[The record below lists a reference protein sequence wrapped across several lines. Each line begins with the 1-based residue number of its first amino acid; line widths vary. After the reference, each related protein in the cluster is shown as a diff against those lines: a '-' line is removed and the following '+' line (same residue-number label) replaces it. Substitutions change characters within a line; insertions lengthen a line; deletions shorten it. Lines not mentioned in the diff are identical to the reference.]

1 MYVVPREIRG
11 CRHGLPAKGGY
22 EMGAIRKRGKNYIIT
37 HYDSSGRRR
46 WETVGPNLHEA
57 RQVLAERM
65 WERRSGK
72 SGVPRDKMAVAE
84 LIKKWKDNYLSVQQQ
99 LGRLKPSTIRSYQS
113 NLDSHIEP
121 FFGARQLAE
130 VTLASVQEFIK
141 TLLGKGLSAKTI
153 GNVIVILKEM
163 FKHAVQWGYLDAN
176 PVQYVERPRGEDKE
190 IDVLTPDEIRRL
202 LDAQK
207 EPLRTLL
214 LTAVLTG
221 MRQGE
226 LFGLQW
232 EDIDFARH
240 LIHVRRSLWHGTL
253 GTPKSRRSRRAID
266 MPPTLEQALQQ
277 LLTTRRSEFV
287 FCSERGT
294 PLDADNFRHREFP
307 AALRRAQLR
316 RIRFHDLRHT
326 YTSLLIAPGAHPKYI
341 QAQLGHASIQTTLD
355 RYGHLMPQLHQT
367 EAQKLDQLVFPDQ
380 QPAPSARRLQAVR
393 VGRPARG
400 SKMGAAAIAAGASGS
415 KMGAENTKGL
425 AI

>member
-1 MYVVPREIRG
+1 
-11 CRHGLPAKGGY
+11 
-22 EMGAIRKRGKNYIIT
+22 MGAIRKRGRNYIIT
-37 HYDSSGRRR
+37 YYEGDGRRR

-65 WERRSGK
+65 SERRTGK
-72 SGVPRDKMAVAE
+72 SRVPRDKMTVGE
-84 LIKKWKDNYLSVQQQ
+84 LVKKWKENYLTVQQQ
-99 LGRLKPSTIRSYQS
+99 LGRLKPSTLRSYQS
-113 NLDSHIEP
+113 NLDGHIAP
-121 FFGARQLAE
+121 FFGAMPLSE
-130 VTLASVQEFIK
+130 VTLASVQQFIK
-141 TLLGKGLSAKTI
+141 ALLGKGLSPKTI

-163 FKHAVQWGYLDAN
+163 FKHAVQWGHLDAN

-190 IDVLTPDEIRRL
+190 MDVFTPDEIRRM
-202 LDAQK
+202 LDAQE

-226 LFGLQW
+226 LFALQW

-240 LIHVRRSLWHGTL
+240 QVHVRRSLWHGTL

-277 LLTTRRSEFV
+277 LSTTRRSDFV

-326 YTSLLIAPGAHPKYI
+326 YTSLLIAHGAHPKYI

-355 RYGHLMPQLHQT
+355 RYGHLMPQLHQA

-380 QPAPSARRLQAVR
+380 QAAPPARRLQAVR
-393 VGRPARG
+393 IGRPARG
-400 SKMGAAAIAAGASGS
+400 SKMGAVAVSAGRHGS

-425 AI
+425 AT

>member
-1 MYVVPREIRG
+1 
-11 CRHGLPAKGGY
+11 
-22 EMGAIRKRGKNYIIT
+22 MGAIRKRGKKYIIT

-72 SGVPRDKMAVAE
+72 SRVPRDKMMVTE
-84 LIKKWKDNYLSVQQQ
+84 LVKKWQENYLTVQQQ

-141 TLLGKGLSAKTI
+141 ALLGKGLSAKTI

-190 IDVLTPDEIRRL
+190 MDVLTPEEVRRL
-202 LDAQK
+202 LDAQE

-232 EDIDFARH
+232 EDVDFARH
-240 LIHVRRSLWHGTL
+240 QVHVRRSLWHGTL

-266 MPPTLEQALQQ
+266 MPPTLERALQQ
-277 LLTTRRSEFV
+277 LSTTRRSEFV

-294 PLDADNFRHREFP
+294 PLDADNFRHRVFP
-307 AALRRAQLR
+307 EALRRAQLR

-326 YTSLLIAPGAHPKYI
+326 YTSLLIAHGAHPKYI

-355 RYGHLMPQLHQT
+355 RYGHLMPQLHQA
-367 EAQKLDQLVFPDQ
+367 EAQKLDQLVFGQ
-380 QPAPSARRLQAVR
+380 EAAPPARRLRAVR

-400 SKMGAAAIAAGASGS
+400 SKTGAVVVTAGRRGS
-415 KMGAENTKGL
+415 KMGAESTKGL

>member
-1 MYVVPREIRG
+1 
-11 CRHGLPAKGGY
+11 
-22 EMGAIRKRGKNYIIT
+22 MGAIRKRGKNYIIT

-72 SGVPRDKMAVAE
+72 SRKPRDKMTVAE
-84 LIKKWKDNYLSVQQQ
+84 LVKKWKENYLTVQQQ
-99 LGRLKPSTIRSYQS
+99 LGRLKPSTISSYQS
-113 NLDSHIEP
+113 NLDGHIEP

-141 TLLGKGLSAKTI
+141 ALLGKGLSAKTI

-163 FKHAVQWGYLDAN
+163 FKHAVQWGHLDAN

-190 IDVLTPDEIRRL
+190 MDVFTPDEIRRL
-202 LDAQK
+202 LDAQE

-240 LIHVRRSLWHGTL
+240 QIHVRRSLWHGTL

-266 MPPTLEQALQQ
+266 MPPTLEQALQH
-277 LLTTRRSEFV
+277 LLTTRRSDFV

-307 AALRRAQLR
+307 TALRRAELR

-326 YTSLLIAPGAHPKYI
+326 YTSLLIAHGAHPKYI

-355 RYGHLMPQLHQT
+355 RYGHLMPQLHQA
-367 EAQKLDQLVFPDQ
+367 EARKLDQLVFPDQ
-380 QPAPSARRLQAVR
+380 QAAPSARRLQSVR

-400 SKMGAAAIAAGASGS
+400 SKVGAVAVAAGGLGS

-425 AI
+425 AT

>member
-1 MYVVPREIRG
+1 
-11 CRHGLPAKGGY
+11 
-22 EMGAIRKRGKNYIIT
+22 MGAIRKRGKNYIIT

-226 LFGLQW
+226 IFGLQW
-232 EDIDFARH
+232 EDIDFASH
-240 LIHVRRSLWHGTL
+240 QVHVRRSLWRGTL

-266 MPPTLEQALQQ
+266 MPPTLERALQQ
-277 LLTTRRSEFV
+277 LSTTRHSEFV
-287 FCSERGT
+287 FCSVRGT

-326 YTSLLIAPGAHPKYI
+326 YTSLLIAHGAHPKYI

>member
-1 MYVVPREIRG
+1 
-11 CRHGLPAKGGY
+11 
-22 EMGAIRKRGKNYIIT
+22 MGAIRKRGKNYIIT
-37 HYDSSGRRR
+37 YYEGSGRRR

-65 WERRSGK
+65 SERRTGK
-72 SGVPRDKMAVAE
+72 SRVPRDQITVCE
-84 LIKKWKDNYLSVQQQ
+84 LVKKWKENNLTVQQQ
-99 LGRLKPSTIRSYQS
+99 LGRLKPSTLRSYQS
-113 NLDSHIEP
+113 NLDGHIAP
-121 FFGARQLAE
+121 FFGAMALSE
-130 VTLASVQEFIK
+130 VTLASVQQFIK
-141 TLLGKGLSAKTI
+141 VLLGKSLSPKTI

-163 FKHAVQWGYLDAN
+163 FKHAVQWGHLEAN

-190 IDVLTPDEIRRL
+190 MDVFTPDEIRRL
-202 LDAQK
+202 LDAQE

-232 EDIDFARH
+232 EDVDFVRH
-240 LIHVRRSLWHGTL
+240 LIHVRRSLWHSTL

-266 MPPTLEQALQQ
+266 MTQTLEQALQE
-277 LLTTRRSEFV
+277 LSTTRRSEFV

-307 AALRRAQLR
+307 AALQRAGLR

-326 YTSLLIAPGAHPKYI
+326 YTSLLIAHGAHPKYI

-355 RYGHLMPQLHQT
+355 RYGHLMPQLHQA
-367 EAQKLDQLVFPDQ
+367 EAQKLDHLVFGQ
-380 QPAPSARRLQAVR
+380 QAAPSARRLQAVR

-400 SKMGAAAIAAGASGS
+400 SKMGAVVVAAGAHGS
-415 KMGAENTKGL
+415 KMGAENTKG
-425 AI
+425 

>member
-1 MYVVPREIRG
+1 
-11 CRHGLPAKGGY
+11 
-22 EMGAIRKRGKNYIIT
+22 MGAIRKRGRNYIIT
-37 HYDSSGRRR
+37 YYEKSGRRR

-65 WERRSGK
+65 WERRTGK
-72 SGVPRDKMAVAE
+72 SRVPRDKMTVAE
-84 LIKKWKDNYLSVQQQ
+84 LIKKWKENYLAVQQQ
-99 LGRLKPSTIRSYQS
+99 LGRLKPSTMRSYQS
-113 NLDSHIEP
+113 NLDGHIAP
-121 FFGARQLAE
+121 FFGAMLLAE
-130 VTLASVQEFIK
+130 VTLTSVQEFIK

-153 GNVIVILKEM
+153 GNVIVILKEV
-163 FKHAVQWGYLDAN
+163 FKHAVQWGHLDAN

-190 IDVLTPDEIRRL
+190 MDVLTPEEIRRL
-202 LDAQK
+202 LDAQE

-240 LIHVRRSLWHGTL
+240 QVHVRRSLWHGTL
-253 GTPKSRRSRRAID
+253 GTPKTRRSRRAID
-266 MPPTLEQALQQ
+266 MPSTLEQALRE
-277 LLTTRRSEFV
+277 LSTHRHSEFV

-307 AALRRAQLR
+307 EALQRAELR

-326 YTSLLIAPGAHPKYI
+326 YTSLLIAQGAHPKYI

-355 RYGHLMPQLHQT
+355 RYGHLMPQLHQA

-380 QPAPSARRLQAVR
+380 QAAPPARRLQAVR
-393 VGRPARG
+393 VGRPARR
-400 SKMGAAAIAAGASGS
+400 SKMGAVATSAGPRGS

-425 AI
+425 AT

>member
-1 MYVVPREIRG
+1 M
-11 CRHGLPAKGGY
+11 
-22 EMGAIRKRGKNYIIT
+22 
-37 HYDSSGRRR
+37 S
-46 WETVGPNLHEA
+46 
-57 RQVLAERM
+57 
-65 WERRSGK
+65 ERRTGK
-72 SGVPRDKMAVAE
+72 SRVPRDKMTVGE
-84 LIKKWKDNYLSVQQQ
+84 LVKKWKEDYLTVQQQ
-99 LGRLKPSTIRSYQS
+99 LGRLKPSTLRSYQS
-113 NLDSHIEP
+113 NLDTHIAP
-121 FFGARQLAE
+121 FFGAMLLSE
-130 VTLASVQEFIK
+130 VTLASVQQFIK
-141 TLLGKGLSAKTI
+141 ALLGKGLSPKTI

-190 IDVLTPDEIRRL
+190 MDVFTPDEIHRL
-202 LDAQK
+202 LDAQE

-214 LTAVLTG
+214 LTAILTG

-240 LIHVRRSLWHGTL
+240 VVHVRRSPWHGTL

-266 MPPTLEQALQQ
+266 MPPTLEQALQHQ
-277 LLTTRRSEFV
+277 STTRRSEFV

-307 AALRRAQLR
+307 AALRRAELR

-326 YTSLLIAPGAHPKYI
+326 YTSLLIAHGAHPKYI

-355 RYGHLMPQLHQT
+355 RYGHLMPQLHQA
-367 EAQKLDQLVFPDQ
+367 EAQKLDQLVFPVQ
-380 QPAPSARRLQAVR
+380 QAAPPARRLQAVR

-400 SKMGAAAIAAGASGS
+400 SKMGAVAVAAGRRGS

-425 AI
+425 AT

>member
-1 MYVVPREIRG
+1 
-11 CRHGLPAKGGY
+11 
-22 EMGAIRKRGKNYIIT
+22 MGAIRKRGRNYIIT
-37 HYDSSGRRR
+37 YYEGSGRRR

-65 WERRSGK
+65 SERRTGK
-72 SGVPRDKMAVAE
+72 SRVPRDKMTVAE
-84 LIKKWKDNYLSVQQQ
+84 LVKKWKENYLTVQQQ
-99 LGRLKPSTIRSYQS
+99 LGHLKPSTMRSYQS
-113 NLDSHIEP
+113 NLDGHIVP
-121 FFGARQLAE
+121 FFGAMQLAE
-130 VTLASVQEFIK
+130 VTLAAVQEFIK
-141 TLLGKGLSAKTI
+141 ALLGKGLSPKTI

-163 FKHAVQWGYLDAN
+163 FKHAVQWGHLDAN

-190 IDVLTPDEIRRL
+190 MDVLTPEEIRRL
-202 LDAQK
+202 LDAQE

-214 LTAVLTG
+214 MTAVLTG

-226 LFGLQW
+226 LFGLPW

-240 LIHVRRSLWHGTL
+240 QIHVRRALWRGTL

-266 MPPTLEQALQQ
+266 MPPTLERALQQ
-277 LLTTRRSEFV
+277 LSTTRRSEFV
-287 FCSERGT
+287 FCSENGT

-307 AALRRAQLR
+307 AALRRAELR

-326 YTSLLIAPGAHPKYI
+326 YTSLLIAHGAHPKYI

-355 RYGHLMPQLHQT
+355 RYGHLMPQLHQA

-380 QPAPSARRLQAVR
+380 QAAPPARRLQAVR

-400 SKMGAAAIAAGASGS
+400 SKMGAVSIPAGRRGS

-425 AI
+425 AT

>member
-1 MYVVPREIRG
+1 
-11 CRHGLPAKGGY
+11 
-22 EMGAIRKRGKNYIIT
+22 MGAIRKRGKSYIIT
-37 HYDSSGRRR
+37 YYDSSGRRR

-72 SGVPRDKMAVAE
+72 SRVPPDKMTVAE
-84 LIKKWKDNYLSVQQQ
+84 LVKKWKDNYLTVQQQ
-99 LGRLKPSTIRSYQS
+99 LDRLKPSTIRSYES
-113 NLDSHIEP
+113 SLDSHIEP

-130 VTLASVQEFIK
+130 VTLAGVQEFIK
-141 TLLGKGLSAKTI
+141 MLLGKGLSAKTI

-176 PVQYVERPRGEDKE
+176 SVQYVERPRGEDKE
-190 IDVLTPDEIRRL
+190 MDVLTPEEVRRL
-202 LDAQK
+202 LDAQE

-240 LIHVRRSLWHGTL
+240 QVHVRRSLWHGTL

-277 LLTTRRSEFV
+277 VSTKRRSEFV

-307 AALRRAQLR
+307 EALRRAGLR

-326 YTSLLIAPGAHPKYI
+326 YTSLLIAHGAHPKYI

-355 RYGHLMPQLHQT
+355 RYGHLMPQLHQA
-367 EAQKLDQLVFPDQ
+367 EAQKLDQLVFGQ
-380 QPAPSARRLQAVR
+380 EAAPPARRLQAVR
-393 VGRPARG
+393 AGRPPRG
-400 SKMGAAAIAAGASGS
+400 SKTGEQSPLLRDGVGA
-415 KMGAENTKGL
+415 KWEQKTRKG
-425 AI
+425 

>member
-1 MYVVPREIRG
+1 
-11 CRHGLPAKGGY
+11 
-22 EMGAIRKRGKNYIIT
+22 MGAIRKRGKNYIIT
-37 HYDSSGRRR
+37 YYGSSGRRR

-57 RQVLAERM
+57 RKVLAERM
-65 WERRSGK
+65 WERRRGK
-72 SGVPRDKMAVAE
+72 SRVPRDKMTVAE
-84 LIKKWKDNYLSVQQQ
+84 LIRKWKENYLTVQQQ
-99 LGRLKPSTIRSYQS
+99 LGRLKPSTFCSYQS

-130 VTLASVQEFIK
+130 VTLASVQQFIK
-141 TLLGKGLSAKTI
+141 VLLDKGLSAKTI

-190 IDVLTPDEIRRL
+190 MDVLTPEEVRQL
-202 LDAQK
+202 LDAQD

-214 LTAVLTG
+214 LMAILTG

-226 LFGLQW
+226 LFGLLW

-240 LIHVRRSLWHGTL
+240 QVHVRRSLWHGTL

-266 MPPTLEQALQQ
+266 MPPTLERALQQ
-277 LLTTRRSEFV
+277 LSTTRRSEFV

-307 AALRRAQLR
+307 EALRRAQLR

-326 YTSLLIAPGAHPKYI
+326 YTSLLIAHGAHPKYI

-355 RYGHLMPQLHQT
+355 RYGHLMPQLHQA
-367 EAQKLDQLVFPDQ
+367 EAQKLDQLVFGQ
-380 QPAPSARRLQAVR
+380 QAVPAVRRLQAVR

-400 SKMGAAAIAAGASGS
+400 SKTGAVDAAAGRRGS
-415 KMGAENTKGL
+415 KMGAESTKGL
-425 AI
+425 AT